1 MRGCEGALWRRTRG
15 RMVTS
20 SVTLC
25 VLIIAASAGRVSAFR
40 SATVDGMDA
49 ASLRIL
55 RDAELLKAEGTK
67 CPAFALKA
75 ASGQGP
81 TAIAGAVS

>member
-1 MRGCEGALWRRTRG
+1 
-15 RMVTS
+15 MVTS
-20 SVTLC
+20 SATLY
-25 VLIIAASAGRVSAFR
+25 VLIIAASAGRVSAFG
-40 SATVDGMDA
+40 SATVDSMDT

-55 RDAELLKAEGTK
+55 REAELVKAEGTK

>member
-1 MRGCEGALWRRTRG
+1 
-15 RMVTS
+15 MVTS
-20 SVTLC
+20 SATLY
-25 VLIIAASAGRVSAFR
+25 VLLIIAVSAGRVSAFG
-40 SATVDGMDA
+40 SATVDSMDA

-55 RDAELLKAEGTK
+55 REAELAKAEGTK